1 MIDCKRNFPRI
12 PASFPVKY
20 EVVKWNES
28 PHHPHN
34 PMTAECHDLSV
45 RGMRFSHSL
54 ELTDRTLKKL
64 REGSMKL
71 NLEFTLPNDGLPI
84 NLLGRM
90 IYCGEDDGKEEDK
103 EGEDVE
109 EDVDNKCMGILF
121 IDIDRSDYQRI
132 DQFIQSGTSGKK

>member
-1 MIDCKRNFPRI
+1 MNDCKRNFPRI

-54 ELTDRTLKKL
+54 DLAGRVLKKL

-71 NLEFTLPNDGLPI
+71 NLEFTLPNDGRPI
-84 NLLGRM
+84 NLHGRM
-90 IYCGEDDGKEEDK
+90 IYCGEDDENDEGGQEEN
-103 EGEDVE
+103 
-109 EDVDNKCMGILF
+109 VDSKCMGILF
-121 IDIDRSDYQRI
+121 IDIDQCDYQRI
-132 DQFIQSGTSGKK
+132 DQFIQSGASGKK